1 MLDVNRATTNNL
13 EQFYLML
20 KVIFLMFIVII
31 ERLLVM
37 TSKETISI
45 NRYFIIFYL
54 IYLVIQFIF
63 FIKNNNIKA
72 NLFTTL
78 LDMLFLLSYMYINSN
93 YFYALL
99 PLVYI
104 YILFQNIRFNK
115 INPLILPSII
125 VIGIIFIIKKS
136 FTVIFTIE
144 NLVNIS
150 FIYVLALISHAII
163 SFMYKLIRQVNLMIK
178 ELHKKNKEL
187 EKLASRDYL
196 TNMYTHRSFYNN
208 LSNIFKRIHKNS
220 NLCLAM
226 FDIDD
231 FKKINDTYGHLTG
244 DFILKEASKIIL
256 GNLRP
261 KDMAARYGGEEF
273 ALLLPNTDLKN
284 GVTICEK
291 IRFNIEKHNFKM
303 KDLNLKI
310 TISCGI
316 SNLELE
322 NMSDYDEHRFIE
334 SVDKLLY
341 EAKTCGKNCIRWK
354 VS

>member
-1 MLDVNRATTNNL
+1 MLDVNKATANNL

-37 TSKETISI
+37 TSKEAISI

-54 IYLVIQFIF
+54 IYVVIQFIF
-63 FIKNNNIKA
+63 FIKNNNIKP
-72 NLFTTL
+72 NFFTTL
-78 LDMLFLLSYMYINSN
+78 LDMFFLLSYIYINSK

-115 INPLILPSII
+115 INPLIFPSII
-125 VIGIIFIIKKS
+125 VVGIMVIIKKS
-136 FTVIFTIE
+136 FIHIFTVE
-144 NLVNIS
+144 NLVNIL

-163 SFMYKLIRQVNLMIK
+163 SFMYRLIIQVNLMLK

-187 EKLASRDYL
+187 ETLASKDYL
-196 TNMYTHRSFYNN
+196 TNMYTHRSFYSN
-208 LSNIFKRIHKNS
+208 LSDILKRLHKNS
-220 NLCLAM
+220 NLCMAM

-256 GNLRP
+256 DNLRP
-261 KDMAARYGGEEF
+261 TDMAARYGGEEF
-273 ALLLPNTDLKN
+273 AVLLPNTDLKN
-284 GVTICEK
+284 GITICEK

-303 KDLNLKI
+303 ENLNIKI

-316 SNLELE
+316 SSLELGSIS
-322 NMSDYDEHRFIE
+322 NCDQHKFVE

-341 EAKTCGKNCIRWK
+341 EAKACGKNCVRWK
-354 VS
+354 AS